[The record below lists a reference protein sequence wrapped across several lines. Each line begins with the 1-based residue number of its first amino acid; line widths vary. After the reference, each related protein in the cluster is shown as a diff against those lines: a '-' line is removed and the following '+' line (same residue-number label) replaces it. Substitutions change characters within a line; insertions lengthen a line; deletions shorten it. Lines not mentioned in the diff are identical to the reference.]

1 MGEKR
6 ITANSLCMIRRW
18 FTLSTSC
25 FTSRLVD
32 MLLSNLGN
40 LTMFV
45 FSLTYPQASA
55 RNRCPATWWAFLF
68 VNFRP
73 SNLGLFGFP
82 LQTCPREKKKKEKR
96 GERKGRKR
104 RKLLR
109 TLIPLLTTTTEAS

>member
-45 FSLTYPQASA
+45 FSLAYSQASA
-55 RNRCPATWWAFLF
+55 RKRCPATWWAFLF

-73 SNLGLFGFP
+73 SNLGLFGFS
-82 LQTCPREKKKKEKR
+82 LQAQKEVLPHVGHFR
-96 GERKGRKR
+96 
-104 RKLLR
+104 LLIFSR
-109 TLIPLLTTTTEAS
+109 AILIFSK